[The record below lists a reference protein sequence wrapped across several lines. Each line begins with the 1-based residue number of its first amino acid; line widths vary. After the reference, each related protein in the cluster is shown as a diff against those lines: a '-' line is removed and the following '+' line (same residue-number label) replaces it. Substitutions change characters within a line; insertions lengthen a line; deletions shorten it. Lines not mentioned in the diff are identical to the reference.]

1 MRYLFE
7 SWAETA
13 SRIRKA
19 RHILFLSDF
28 DGTLTPIVER
38 PEDAVMPEQVRG
50 LLRSLAKNHHY
61 TVGII
66 SGRALLD
73 LMIRVDVRGIIYAGN
88 HGMEIYGKG
97 VSFVEPVAEGMQS
110 LLRVLHH
117 ALSIALKGIKGVIVE
132 NKGLSL
138 SVHYRLAEEKE
149 HQRIK
154 DIFEHV
160 SGPLHAGGGIKVTF
174 GKKVYEV
181 RPPVAWNKG
190 KAVEWLVATRG
201 GDRSKGDAWPIFLG
215 DDLTDEDGFA
225 AVKERQGLSVF
236 VGDKAVASE
245 ADYYLPSPKEVELL
259 LRRLTEIR

>member
-1 MRYLFE
+1 LRYLFDE
-7 SWAETA
+7 WEAVS
-13 SRIRKA
+13 A
-19 RHILFLSDF
+19 RVKNALHVFLLSDF

-38 PEDAVMPEQVRG
+38 PEDVILSDEVRR
-50 LLRSLAKNHHY
+50 LLRSLVKHPRY

-73 LMIRVDVRGIIYAGN
+73 LMVRVDVTDIIYAGN

-97 VSFVEPVAEGMQS
+97 LSFVEPMAEGMQS

-117 ALSIALKGIKGVIVE
+117 ALSVALKGIEGVIVE

-138 SVHYRLAEEKE
+138 TVHYRMAEEKE
-149 HQRIK
+149 HHRIK

-160 SGPLHAGGGIKVTF
+160 SGPLHAEGGVRVTF

-190 KAVEWLVATRG
+190 KAVEWLVAAHG
-201 GDRSKGDAWPIFLG
+201 GDRSKGESWPIFLG

-236 VGDKAVASE
+236 VGDKAVASK
-245 ADYYLPSPKEVELL
+245 ADCYLPSPKEVGLF
-259 LRRLTEIR
+259 LRRLVEIS